1 MYDKQWLAPCNLI
14 FFIFNH
20 YFCYTTCA
28 FIVFIIH
35 LYFHFF
41 IFMLEMASLLYG
53 KKKKSF
59 KIKKKKSSDLV
70 IMLMEF
76 RIK

>member
-1 MYDKQWLAPCNLI
+1 
-14 FFIFNH
+14 
-20 YFCYTTCA
+20 
-28 FIVFIIH
+28 
-35 LYFHFF
+35 
-41 IFMLEMASLLYG
+41 MASLLYG